1 MSAGTLE
8 RPARFAGTWYPDAPQ
23 GLATMIDAALE
34 RGREG
39 APAPVAA
46 RVVVAPHAGYRY
58 SLAIA
63 AAAYARV
70 VVPEVVV
77 VLCPNHT
84 VPPPIVSAWP
94 GGAWTTPFGRVPVDA
109 DLVARL
115 RAECPLVVAETG
127 AHEDEHAV
135 ELHLPILQRL
145 RAGRPLSV
153 VPVVVAA
160 PAASDLLAL
169 GDALARVLS
178 GRDDVLIVAST
189 DMNHQEPADV
199 SRVKDQHALDALLAL
214 DPTRLLSTCAAERI
228 SMCGVRPTAVA
239 IQAALGLGATR
250 AELVRYGHSGEV
262 SGDLRRVVGYAGVII
277 H

>member
-1 MSAGTLE
+1 MSAPAPV
-8 RPARFAGTWYPDAPQ
+8 RPARFAGTWYPGAPAE
-23 GLATMIDAALE
+23 LAATIDAALA
-34 RGREG
+34 RGAG
-39 APAPVAA
+39 GVTPAPA

-58 SLAIA
+58 SLEVA

-84 VPPPIVSAWP
+84 VPPPVVSVWP
-94 GGAWTTPFGRVPVDA
+94 GGAWRTPLGEVPLA
-109 DLVARL
+109 LDLVERL
-115 RAECPLVVAETG
+115 RAESPLVVAETD

-135 ELHLPILQRL
+135 ELHLPILQRC
-145 RAGRPLSV
+145 RADRPLSI

-160 PAASDLLAL
+160 PGADDLLAL
-169 GDALARVLS
+169 GDALGRALA

-189 DMNHQEPADV
+189 DMNHHEPADV

-214 DPTRLLSTCAAERI
+214 DPTRLLMTCAAQRI

-239 IQAALGLGATR
+239 IQAAKALGATR

-262 SGDLRRVVGYAGVII
+262 SGDLRRVVGYASVVIR
-277 H
+277 

>member
-1 MSAGTLE
+1 MSARSLE
-8 RPARFAGTWYPDAPQ
+8 RPARFAGSWYPGAPAD
-23 GLATMIDAALE
+23 LAAMIDAALA
-34 RGREG
+34 RGRDG
-39 APAPVAA
+39 ALPAAAA

-58 SLAIA
+58 SLSIA

-94 GGAWTTPFGRVPVDA
+94 GGAWHTPLGAVPVA
-109 DLVARL
+109 TDLVERL
-115 RAECPLVVAETG
+115 RAECPLVEAETG
-127 AHEDEHAV
+127 AHDDEHAV
-135 ELHLPILQRL
+135 ELHLPLLQRL
-145 RAGRPLSV
+145 RAGRPLSI

-160 PAASDLLAL
+160 PATSDLLAL
-169 GDALARVLS
+169 GDALARVLL

-199 SRVKDQHALDALLAL
+199 SRVKDQRALDALLAL
-214 DPTRLLSTCAAERI
+214 DPARLLATCAAERI
-228 SMCGVRPTAVA
+228 SMCGVRPTAAAV
-239 IQAALGLGATR
+239 QAARALGATR

-262 SGDLRRVVGYAGVII
+262 SGDLGRVVGYAGVII
-277 H
+277 R